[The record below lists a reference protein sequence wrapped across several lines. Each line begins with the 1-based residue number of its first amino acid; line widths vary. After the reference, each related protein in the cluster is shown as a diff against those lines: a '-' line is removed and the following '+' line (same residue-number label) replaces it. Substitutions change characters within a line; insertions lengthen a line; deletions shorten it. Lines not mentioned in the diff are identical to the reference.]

1 MKNRVLYSWF
11 LGSANLVN
19 NWAYHGIWP
28 DISYRTV
35 RTRDYMLSFVSS
47 PEKKEI
53 ESGDGYSEAIFTA
66 ATDGAPVIAVQAWM
80 VLSDFPW
87 SSICSREAEPTT
99 HPSIGRWVLLLFF
112 LLGLLLFTYE
122 DDMHVQSD
130 HHLLLELYISYCL
143 LPFEHYIRLLF
154 SFLMEPTHGK

>member
-1 MKNRVLYSWF
+1 MKNRVLYSGF

-99 HPSIGRWVLLLFF
+99 HPSFGDGLFF
-112 LLGLLLFTYE
+112 
-122 DDMHVQSD
+122 SS
-130 HHLLLELYISYCL
+130 SYSGFCCL
-143 LPFEHYIRLLF
+143 HMRTTCMYRCNSSL
-154 SFLMEPTHGK
+154 